1 MDPWA
6 AGDGVSESGT
16 RRHVPISSIREPS
29 EHLSPRTSHR
39 IDTQQPEERRDM
51 TFASHPDKDEVHEAF
66 TDIDLGPEL
75 EKQGVP
81 HRPSQRA
88 LGLVILLRY
97 YDNQL
102 VPELGVGVQ
111 FDSVLIVMVTIFRL
125 SLMGFVGSCL
135 SQGAWLWVS
144 EISQQRYSHDALL
157 SDFSVFDGSSRGIR
171 GSLRLLWRMKL
182 KHLGCI
188 GALIIILSHWFE
200 TFSQQMVLFEQRPR
214 ILNRGV
220 DSGNTLDVPMDPA
233 AEFNIFKVAP
243 SNGTSHPI
251 TSTNRAYF
259 SVFDML
265 SLVQSEDQGL
275 SVTGTEC
282 ALWFCVQSFKLLVYD
297 GTHNETIVGNWST
310 TERAHVV
317 GGNLHGAGYSF
328 IGLPDYLNADNTTTY
343 SVSNEAI
350 TALRSFMADITS
362 GVVRADT
369 NMLDYSSDWVEA
381 MWNATNNL
389 EAWMES
395 FTRAMTAEF
404 RINGRL
410 SNGLGGTK
418 VYAGSA
424 TQLAPFIRVQWWW
437 MFYPGCMLLI
447 SFYYFVRTVVIS
459 ARHGVSAW
467 KGDALPML
475 FVRVDDNI
483 HAHVGDGMDVPGGLM
498 DRVGHIRI
506 AMYRDED
513 GQWRFSVPATT
524 SIFAYTPTRRR
535 LAGKPTDPGYSC
547 PTEKLPRRVDAA
559 VNGSTSSFP
568 IEEGARPIRLS
579 QPSLRLP
586 PAEQPTIST
595 GRLQP
600 GQTNPIRESQGL
612 RDAHPELG

>member
-6 AGDGVSESGT
+6 GGERVSESST
-16 RRHVPISSIREPS
+16 RRHVPISSTREPS
-29 EHLSPRTSHR
+29 EHLSPRASQR
-39 IDTQQPEERRDM
+39 IDSQQPEERRD
-51 TFASHPDKDEVHEAF
+51 TAFTSHPDKDEVHETF
-66 TDIDLGPEL
+66 TNIDLGGEL
-75 EKQGVP
+75 EKHGVP
-81 HRPSQRA
+81 PRPGRRA
-88 LGLVILLRY
+88 PLGLVILLRY

-111 FDSVLIVMVTIFRL
+111 FDSVLIVMVTIFRI

-144 EISQQRYSHDALL
+144 EISQQRYNHDALL

-171 GSLRLLWRMKL
+171 GSLMLLWRMKL
-182 KHLGCI
+182 KHLGCL

-214 ILNRGV
+214 ILSRGV

-243 SNGTSHPI
+243 SNGSAHPI
-251 TSTNRAYF
+251 KSTNRAYF

-275 SVTGTEC
+275 SVTGSEC
-282 ALWFCVQSFKLLVYD
+282 ALWFCVQSFKLLVFD
-297 GTHNETIVGNWST
+297 GTHNESKVGNWST
-310 TERAHVV
+310 TELAR
-317 GGNLHGAGYSF
+317 GGNLHGSGYSF
-328 IGLPDYLNADNTTTY
+328 IGLPENMNADNTTTY
-343 SVSNEAI
+343 SVSKEAI
-350 TALRSFMADITS
+350 IALRTFMAGITT

-389 EAWMES
+389 EAWMGS
-395 FTRAMTAEF
+395 FTEAMTAEF

-447 SFYYFVRTVVIS
+447 SFYYFFRTAVIS

-483 HAHVGDGMDVPGGLM
+483 HAHVGDGMDVPGGLT
-498 DRVGHIRI
+498 DRVGNIRI

-513 GQWRFSVPATT
+513 GQWRFRS
-524 SIFAYTPTRRR
+524 TRD
-535 LAGKPTDPGYSC
+535 DPK
-547 PTEKLPRRVDAA
+547 EV
-559 VNGSTSSFP
+559 
-568 IEEGARPIRLS
+568 
-579 QPSLRLP
+579 
-586 PAEQPTIST
+586 
-595 GRLQP
+595 
-600 GQTNPIRESQGL
+600 
-612 RDAHPELG
+612 

>member
-6 AGDGVSESGT
+6 GGDRVSESST

-29 EHLSPRTSHR
+29 EHLSPRASHR
-39 IDTQQPEERRDM
+39 IDSQQPEERRD
-51 TFASHPDKDEVHEAF
+51 TAFTSHPDKDEVYEAF

-81 HRPSQRA
+81 PRPSRRV
-88 LGLVILLRY
+88 LGLVTLLRY

-111 FDSVLIVMVTIFRL
+111 FDSVLLVMVTIFRI
-125 SLMGFVGSCL
+125 SLMAFVGSCL

-144 EISQQRYSHDALL
+144 EISQQRYNHDALL

-251 TSTNRAYF
+251 KSTNRAYF

-282 ALWFCVQSFKLLVYD
+282 ALWFCVQSFKLLVFD

-310 TERAHVV
+310 TELAHAG

-328 IGLPDYLNADNTTTY
+328 IGLPEHLNADNTTTY

-350 TALRSFMADITS
+350 TALRTFMADITS

-381 MWNATNNL
+381 MWNATNTL
-389 EAWMES
+389 QAWMES
-395 FTRAMTAEF
+395 FTQAMTAEF
-404 RINGRL
+404 RVNGRL

-447 SFYYFVRTVVIS
+447 SFYYFFRTVVIS

-483 HAHVGDGMDVPGGLM
+483 HAHVGDGMDVPDGLM
-498 DRVGHIRI
+498 GRVGNIRI

-513 GQWRFSVPATT
+513 GQWRFSSSVTPATT
-524 SIFAYTPTRRR
+524 SIFSYTVTQPC
-535 LAGKPTDPGYSC
+535 D
-547 PTEKLPRRVDAA
+547 
-559 VNGSTSSFP
+559 GSTFFIH
-568 IEEGARPIRLS
+568 IEEAVR
-579 QPSLRLP
+579 
-586 PAEQPTIST
+586 QPTIST
-595 GRLQP
+595 GRLQR
-600 GQTNPIRESQGL
+600 GQTNPIPECQGL
-612 RDAHPELG
+612 EGRAPGTGMMAVNTNKIS

>member
-1 MDPWA
+1 MDSWA
-6 AGDGVSESGT
+6 GGDRVSESGT
-16 RRHVPISSIREPS
+16 RRHVPIVSTREPS
-29 EHLSPRTSHR
+29 EHQSPRASHR
-39 IDTQQPEERRDM
+39 IDSQQPEERRD
-51 TFASHPDKDEVHEAF
+51 TAFTSHPDKDEMHETF

-81 HRPSQRA
+81 PRPSRRA
-88 LGLVILLRY
+88 PMGLVILLRY

-111 FDSVLIVMVTIFRL
+111 FDSVLIVMVTIFRI
-125 SLMGFVGSCL
+125 SLTGFVGSCL

-144 EISQQRYSHDALL
+144 EISQQRYNHDAPL
-157 SDFSVFDGSSRGIR
+157 SDFSVFDGSSRGMR
-171 GSLRLLWRMKL
+171 GSLKLLWRMKL
-182 KHLGCI
+182 KHLGCL

-200 TFSQQMVLFEQRPR
+200 TFSQQMVLFEQRPQ
-214 ILNRGV
+214 ILNRG
-220 DSGNTLDVPMDPA
+220 
-233 AEFNIFKVAP
+233 

-251 TSTNRAYF
+251 KSTNRAYF

-275 SVTGTEC
+275 SVTGSEC
-282 ALWFCVQSFKLLVYD
+282 ALWFCVQSFKLLVFD
-297 GTHNETIVGNWST
+297 GTHNETKVGNWST
-310 TERAHVV
+310 TELAH

-328 IGLPDYLNADNTTTY
+328 IGLPESMNADHTTTY

-350 TALRSFMADITS
+350 TALRTFMADITS

-395 FTRAMTAEF
+395 FTEAMTAEF

-418 VYAGSA
+418 VYAASA

-447 SFYYFVRTVVIS
+447 SFYYFFRTVVIN

-467 KGDALPML
+467 KGDALPIL

-498 DRVGHIRI
+498 DRVGNIRI

-513 GQWRFSVPATT
+513 GQWRFR
-524 SIFAYTPTRRR
+524 SISYVHIKAGVRR
-535 LAGKPTDPGYSC
+535 
-547 PTEKLPRRVDAA
+547 
-559 VNGSTSSFP
+559 
-568 IEEGARPIRLS
+568 IRLS

-586 PAEQPTIST
+586 PGQPTIST
-595 GRLQP
+595 CCPQP
-600 GQTNPIRESQGL
+600 GQTNPIPECQGTRT
-612 RDAHPELG
+612 RDWDDGGQHQ

>member
-1 MDPWA
+1 MDPWNG
-6 AGDGVSESGT
+6 GDRASETDT
-16 RRHVPISSIREPS
+16 RRHVPIGSTRELS
-29 EHLSPRTSHR
+29 EHLSPRASHR
-39 IDTQQPEERRDM
+39 IESQLPEEQRRDS
-51 TFASHPDKDEVHEAF
+51 ASVSDPDKEEVHETF
-66 TDIDLGPEL
+66 TNIDLGPAMGPEL

-81 HRPSQRA
+81 PKIWYA
-88 LGLVILLRY
+88 TICVLTAIGLVILLRY

-111 FDSVLIVMVTIFRL
+111 FDSVLIVMVTIFRI

-144 EISQQRYSHDALL
+144 EISQQRYNHDALL
-157 SDFSVFDGSSRGIR
+157 SDFSVFDGSSRGMR

-182 KHLGCI
+182 RHLGCL
-188 GALIIILSHWFE
+188 GALIILFSHWFE

-214 ILNRGV
+214 ILNRGFGPAPPPPRSECV

-251 TSTNRAYF
+251 KSTNRAYF

-282 ALWFCVQSFKLLVYD
+282 ALWFCVKSFKLMVFD
-297 GTHNETIVGNWST
+297 GTHDETKIGNWST
-310 TERAHVV
+310 TELAH

-328 IGLPDYLNADNTTTY
+328 IGMPEKMNADNTTTY

-350 TALRSFMADITS
+350 TALRTFMADITS
-362 GVVRADT
+362 GVVRANT

-381 MWNATNNL
+381 MWNATSNL
-389 EAWMES
+389 DGWMES
-395 FTRAMTAEF
+395 FTQAMTAEF

-410 SNGLGGTK
+410 SNGLGNTK

-447 SFYYFVRTVVIS
+447 SFYYFFRTVVIS

-483 HAHVGDGMDVPGGLM
+483 HAHVGDGMDVPGGLTE
-498 DRVGHIRI
+498 RVGNIRI

-513 GQWRFSVPATT
+513 GQWRFSAFF
-524 SIFAYTPTRRR
+524 IH
-535 LAGKPTDPGYSC
+535 
-547 PTEKLPRRVDAA
+547 
-559 VNGSTSSFP
+559 
-568 IEEGARPIRLS
+568 IEEGVRRIRLS
-579 QPSLRLP
+579 QPSLRFP
-586 PAEQPTIST
+586 PGQPTIST

-600 GQTNPIRESQGL
+600 GQTNPIPECQGVEG
-612 RDAHPELG
+612 RAPETGMMAVKTNNIS

>member
-6 AGDGVSESGT
+6 GGDRVSESGT

-29 EHLSPRTSHR
+29 EHLSPRASHR
-39 IDTQQPEERRDM
+39 IDTQQPEERRD
-51 TFASHPDKDEVHEAF
+51 TAFASHPDKDEVHEAF
-66 TDIDLGPEL
+66 TDIDLEPEL

-81 HRPSQRA
+81 PRPSQRA
-88 LGLVILLRY
+88 LGLVALLRY
-97 YDNQL
+97 YDNHL

-111 FDSVLIVMVTIFRL
+111 FDSVLIVMVTIFRI

-157 SDFSVFDGSSRGIR
+157 SDFSVFDGSSRGIQ

-220 DSGNTLDVPMDPA
+220 DSGNTLDGPMDPA
-233 AEFNIFKVAP
+233 AEFNMFEVAP

-282 ALWFCVQSFKLLVYD
+282 AQLLVYD

-328 IGLPDYLNADNTTTY
+328 IGLPDHLNADNTTTY

-350 TALRSFMADITS
+350 TALRTFMAGITS
-362 GVVRADT
+362 GVVRAST

-389 EAWMES
+389 GAWMES

-437 MFYPGCMLLI
+437 IFYPGCMLLI

-483 HAHVGDGMDVPGGLM
+483 HAHVGDGMDVPGGLT

-513 GQWRFSVPATT
+513 GQWRFRS
-524 SIFAYTPTRRR
+524 TRD
-535 LAGKPTDPGYSC
+535 DPK
-547 PTEKLPRRVDAA
+547 EA
-559 VNGSTSSFP
+559 
-568 IEEGARPIRLS
+568 
-579 QPSLRLP
+579 
-586 PAEQPTIST
+586 
-595 GRLQP
+595 
-600 GQTNPIRESQGL
+600 
-612 RDAHPELG
+612 